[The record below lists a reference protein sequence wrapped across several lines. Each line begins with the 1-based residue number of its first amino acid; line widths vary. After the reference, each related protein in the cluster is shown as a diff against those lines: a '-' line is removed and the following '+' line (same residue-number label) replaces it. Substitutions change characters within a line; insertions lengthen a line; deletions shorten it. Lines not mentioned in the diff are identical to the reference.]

1 VQVASAPVLPMPM
14 PSFRGVETALM
25 MEAPADP
32 QIGIGDVDTSISVA
46 SIVPEPA
53 GRPVE
58 LGLPEA
64 LGAVEQAAPSQR
76 TTLGEVVGAFTD
88 AYLGAPPAPLGI
100 TRASAPIVPPV
111 GIGEDGE
118 PVDLMT
124 SGSVQQVAEVPAQQ
138 AMPVALSSAPA
149 TGWIVQIGAA
159 PSENGANT
167 LLSDATGKVGSLS
180 TFSAFVQRIEKDGQ
194 TFYRARFG
202 GFSGKDAA
210 NDMCKQ
216 LKQVKMSCLAMQ
228 S

>member
-1 VQVASAPVLPMPM
+1 MPMPM

-32 QIGIGDVDTSISVA
+32 QMGIGDVDTEISVA
-46 SIVPEPA
+46 SIAPEPA
-53 GRPVE
+53 DKPVDM
-58 LGLPEA
+58 GMPEA
-64 LGAVEQAAPSQR
+64 IAAVEDVAPSR
-76 TTLGEVVGAFTD
+76 RKMLGEVVGAFTD
-88 AYLGAPPAPLGI
+88 AYLGDPPRPLGI

-111 GIGEDGE
+111 GIGQDGE

-124 SGSVQQVAEVPAQQ
+124 SGSVQQVAEVPPAQQ
-138 AMPVALSSAPA
+138 AMPAALPS
-149 TGWIVQIGAA
+149 GWIVQIGAA
-159 PSENGANT
+159 PSEIGANT
-167 LLSDATGKVGSLS
+167 LLGDAAGKIGSL
-180 TFSAFVQRIEKDGQ
+180 TKFDAFVQRFDKDGQ

>member
-1 VQVASAPVLPMPM
+1 MPD
-14 PSFRGVETALM
+14 AI
-25 MEAPADP
+25 A
-32 QIGIGDVDTSISVA
+32 
-46 SIVPEPA
+46 
-53 GRPVE
+53 
-58 LGLPEA
+58 
-64 LGAVEQAAPSQR
+64 AVEQAAPTER

-88 AYLGAPPAPLGI
+88 AYLGAPPAPLGV

-111 GIGEDGE
+111 GIGESGE

-124 SGSVQQVAEVPAQQ
+124 SGSVQQVAEVQAQAPVQ
-138 AMPVALSSAPA
+138 SMPSALTAMPA

-167 LLSDATGKVGSLS
+167 LLSDATGKVGSL
-180 TFSAFVQRIEKDGQ
+180 TGFSAFVQRFEKDGQ

-216 LKQVKMSCLAMQ
+216 LKQAKMSCLAMQ

>member
-1 VQVASAPVLPMPM
+1 M
-14 PSFRGVETALM
+14 
-25 MEAPADP
+25 
-32 QIGIGDVDTSISVA
+32 
-46 SIVPEPA
+46 
-53 GRPVE
+53 
-58 LGLPEA
+58 
-64 LGAVEQAAPSQR
+64 
-76 TTLGEVVGAFTD
+76 VGAFTD

-124 SGSVQQVAEVPAQQ
+124 SGSVQQVAEIPVEQQ
-138 AMPVALSSAPA
+138 AMPVKLKSAPA

-167 LLSDATGKVGSLS
+167 LLSDATGKVGSLQ
-180 TFSAFVQRIEKDGQ
+180 TFSAFVQRFEKDGQ

>member
-1 VQVASAPVLPMPM
+1 MTDLTKLTISEARKKLRA
-14 PSFRGVETALM
+14 REITAT
-25 MEAPADP
+25 E
-32 QIGIGDVDTSISVA
+32 I
-46 SIVPEPA
+46 
-53 GRPVE
+53 
-58 LGLPEA
+58 
-64 LGAVEQAAPSQR
+64 
-76 TTLGEVVGAFTD
+76 TD
-88 AYLGAPPAPLGI
+88 AYLGAPPAPLGV

-111 GIGEDGE
+111 GIGEGGE

-124 SGSVQQVAEVPAQQ
+124 SGSVQEVAELPAEVQ
-138 AMPVALSSAPA
+138 AMPTALTATPA

-180 TFSAFVQRIEKDGQ
+180 GFSPFVQRFDKDGQ

-216 LKQVKMSCLAMQ
+216 LKQAKMSCLAMQ

>member
-1 VQVASAPVLPMPM
+1 M
-14 PSFRGVETALM
+14 PSFRSVETALM
-25 MEAPADP
+25 LEAPANP
-32 QIGIGDVDTSISVA
+32 QMGIGDVDASVSVA
-46 SIVPEPA
+46 SIAPEPIE
-53 GRPVE
+53 RPVD
-58 LGLPEA
+58 LGMPDA
-64 LGAVEQAAPSQR
+64 IVAVEQVAPTER

-100 TRASAPIVPPV
+100 TRASAPLVPPV

-124 SGSVQQVAEVPAQQ
+124 SGSVQQIAEVPAQQ
-138 AMPVALSSAPA
+138 AMPVALASMPPS
-149 TGWIVQIGAA
+149 GWIVQIGAA
-159 PSENGANT
+159 PSETDANT
-167 LLSDATGKVGSLS
+167 LLSDASGKVGGLS
-180 TFSAFVQRIEKDGQ
+180 GFAAFVQRFEKDGQ

-216 LKQVKMSCLAMQ
+216 LKQAKMSCLAMQ